1 MLRRLVAAV
10 TLVAAAAC
18 GGTAYPVVDSE
29 TRARLPRSQAP
40 ELGEVEVTRSSA
52 TYSISGNTAE
62 ELTRAM
68 HAHGSTWENPDA
80 VGRTDV
86 NLSTELRCGEYSDG
100 GALDAANVRLQLTVT
115 LPHWE
120 ERARAEPKLA
130 KRWDRFIRALAAHEE
145 GHVKIAIEHAH
156 KLRAQL
162 SALGPQASCEP
173 LLTKAQTLGE
183 QLGHT
188 MKRVQLEFDAR
199 TGHGTLQGCVL

>member
-1 MLRRLVAAV
+1 MLRQLLAAV
-10 TLVAAAAC
+10 ALVTAVAC
-18 GGTAYPVVDSE
+18 GGTAFPVVDGE
-29 TRARLPRSQAP
+29 TRARLPHSQPP
-40 ELGEVEVTRSSA
+40 EVGEVEVTRSSA
-52 TYSISGNTAE
+52 TYSISGNTAV

-68 HAHGSTWENPDA
+68 HAHGSSWENPEA

-86 NLSTELRCGEYSDG
+86 NLTTELRCGEYSDG

-130 KRWDRFIRALAAHEE
+130 KRWDHFIKALAAHEE

-162 SALGPQASCEP
+162 SSLQPQASCEP
-173 LLTKAQTLGE
+173 LLSKAQALGE
-183 QLGHT
+183 ELGAT
-188 MKRVQLEFDAR
+188 MKRVQLDFDAK